1 MINLQSYKLITNN
14 DNVVANRFVIYW
26 WNTCYLTIYLYT
38 KGTSELSEPLAII
51 VLNYNEQTS
60 AFRFSFKIIAPFL
73 SIAPVSYFFFL
84 LLKRKSQ
91 LRVSFN
97 LLVCLTDSFSNRF
110 LRPFFLSCSRSLV
123 RRRFRGDS
131 LSLSLLSLSLSSL
144 SLSLFCSLSLSFCLF
159 FFSFPIFFD
168 EK

>member
-110 LRPFFLSCSRSLV
+110 LRPFFS
-123 RRRFRGDS
+123 F
-131 LSLSLLSLSLSSL
+131 SL
-144 SLSLFCSLSLSFCLF
+144 SLSLFLF
-159 FFSFPIFFD
+159 VFLLISHLLRREITNKFVGKIS
-168 EK
+168 EKVYEVPSRQAMCIYRHPF